1 MTNNDK
7 ELCLQVKH
15 SYREIKEAVNF
26 EKMKSFEEM
35 ENFEEIERKSKKT
48 KVNFQEKFLINKACK
63 LSYEKMQYIPLTKNE
78 LASLNIHNVNDY
90 VHFLNDFLTSEVMYF
105 SYSQS
110 KILTIRQIA
119 RPPQQLLNEINKS
132 LFVYLDK
139 MPDKP
144 IRFNNVFKIFEAR

>member
-35 ENFEEIERKSKKT
+35 ERKREKNKKI

-78 LASLNIHNVNDY
+78 LVSLNIHNVNDY
-90 VHFLNDFLTSEVMYF
+90 VHFLNDFLMSEVMYF

-110 KILTIRQIA
+110 TILTIRQIA

-132 LFVYLDK
+132 LFVYLDEK
-139 MPDKP
+139 PDKP

>member
-7 ELCLQVKH
+7 ELCLQIKH

-26 EKMKSFEEM
+26 EKMKSFEE
-35 ENFEEIERKSKKT
+35 IERKREKNKKI

-78 LASLNIHNVNDY
+78 LTSLNIHNVNDY
-90 VHFLNDFLTSEVMYF
+90 VHFLNDFLMSEVMYF

-110 KILTIRQIA
+110 TILTIRQIA

-132 LFVYLDK
+132 LFVYLDEK
-139 MPDKP
+139 PDKP

>member
-15 SYREIKEAVNF
+15 TYREIKEAVNF
-26 EKMKSFEEM
+26 EKMKSFEE
-35 ENFEEIERKSKKT
+35 IERKREKNKKI

-78 LASLNIHNVNDY
+78 LTSLNIHNVNDY
-90 VHFLNDFLTSEVMYF
+90 VHFLNDFLMSEVMYF

-110 KILTIRQIA
+110 TILTIRQIA

-132 LFVYLDK
+132 LFVYLDEK
-139 MPDKP
+139 PDKP

>member
-26 EKMKSFEEM
+26 EKMKSFEE
-35 ENFEEIERKSKKT
+35 IERKREKNKKI

-63 LSYEKMQYIPLTKNE
+63 LSYEKMQFIPLTKNE

-110 KILTIRQIA
+110 TILTIRQIA

-132 LFVYLDK
+132 LFVYLDEK
-139 MPDKP
+139 PDKP
-144 IRFNNVFKIFEAR
+144 IRFNNVFKIFEAK

>member
-26 EKMKSFEEM
+26 EKMKSFEE
-35 ENFEEIERKSKKT
+35 IERKREKNKKI

-78 LASLNIHNVNDY
+78 LTSLNIHNVNDY

-132 LFVYLDK
+132 LFVYLDEK
-139 MPDKP
+139 PDKP

>member
-1 MTNNDK
+1 
-7 ELCLQVKH
+7 
-15 SYREIKEAVNF
+15 
-26 EKMKSFEEM
+26 MKSFEEM
-35 ENFEEIERKSKKT
+35 ENFEKIERKREKNKKI

-78 LASLNIHNVNDY
+78 LTSLNIHNVNDY
-90 VHFLNDFLTSEVMYF
+90 VHFLNDFLMSEVMYF

-110 KILTIRQIA
+110 TILTIRQIA

-132 LFVYLDK
+132 LFVYLDEK
-139 MPDKP
+139 PDKP

>member
-7 ELCLQVKH
+7 ELYLQVKH
-15 SYREIKEAVNF
+15 SCREIKEAVNF

-35 ENFEEIERKSKKT
+35 ERKREKNKKI

-132 LFVYLDK
+132 LFVYLDEK
-139 MPDKP
+139 PDKP

>member
-26 EKMKSFEEM
+26 EKMKSFEE
-35 ENFEEIERKSKKT
+35 IERKREKNKKI

-78 LASLNIHNVNDY
+78 LTSLNIHNVNDY
-90 VHFLNDFLTSEVMYF
+90 VHFLNDFLMSEVMYF

-110 KILTIRQIA
+110 TILTIRQIA

-132 LFVYLDK
+132 LFVYLDEK
-139 MPDKP
+139 PDKP
-144 IRFNNVFKIFEAR
+144 IRFNNVFKILEAR

>member
-26 EKMKSFEEM
+26 EKMKSFEE
-35 ENFEEIERKSKKT
+35 IERKREKNKKI
-48 KVNFQEKFLINKACK
+48 KGNFQEKFLINKACK

-78 LASLNIHNVNDY
+78 LTSLNIHNVNDY
-90 VHFLNDFLTSEVMYF
+90 VHFLNDFLMSEVMYF

-110 KILTIRQIA
+110 TILTIRQIA

-132 LFVYLDK
+132 LFVYLDEK
-139 MPDKP
+139 PDKP

>member
-15 SYREIKEAVNF
+15 SCREIKKAVNF

-35 ENFEEIERKSKKT
+35 ENSEEIERKSKKI

-139 MPDKP
+139 TPDKP

>member
-7 ELCLQVKH
+7 ELCLQAKH

-26 EKMKSFEEM
+26 EKMKSFEE
-35 ENFEEIERKSKKT
+35 IERKREKNKKI

-78 LASLNIHNVNDY
+78 LTSLNIHNVNDY
-90 VHFLNDFLTSEVMYF
+90 VHFLNDFLMSEVMYF

-110 KILTIRQIA
+110 TILTIRQIA

-132 LFVYLDK
+132 LFVYLDEK
-139 MPDKP
+139 PDKP
-144 IRFNNVFKIFEAR
+144 IRFNNVLKIFEAR

>member
-26 EKMKSFEEM
+26 EKMKSFEE
-35 ENFEEIERKSKKT
+35 IERKREKNKKI

-78 LASLNIHNVNDY
+78 LTSLNIHNVNDY
-90 VHFLNDFLTSEVMYF
+90 VHFLNDFLMSEVMYF

-110 KILTIRQIA
+110 TILTIRQIA
-119 RPPQQLLNEINKS
+119 TPPQQLLNEINKS
-132 LFVYLDK
+132 LFVYLDEK
-139 MPDKP
+139 PDKP

>member
-15 SYREIKEAVNF
+15 SSREIKEAVNF
-26 EKMKSFEEM
+26 EKMKSFEE
-35 ENFEEIERKSKKT
+35 IERKREKNKKN

-90 VHFLNDFLTSEVMYF
+90 VHFLNDFLMSEVMYF

-110 KILTIRQIA
+110 TILTIRQIA

-132 LFVYLDK
+132 LYVYLDEK
-139 MPDKP
+139 PDKP
-144 IRFNNVFKIFEAR
+144 IRFNNVFKIFEVR

>member
-26 EKMKSFEEM
+26 EKMKSFEK
-35 ENFEEIERKSKKT
+35 IERKREKNKKI

-78 LASLNIHNVNDY
+78 LTSLNIHNVNDY
-90 VHFLNDFLTSEVMYF
+90 VHFLNDFLMSEVMYF

-110 KILTIRQIA
+110 TILTIRQIA

-132 LFVYLDK
+132 LFVYLDEK
-139 MPDKP
+139 PDKP

>member
-26 EKMKSFEEM
+26 EKMKSFEE
-35 ENFEEIERKSKKT
+35 IERKREKNKKI

-90 VHFLNDFLTSEVMYF
+90 VHFLNDFLMSEVMYF

-110 KILTIRQIA
+110 TILTIRQIA

-132 LFVYLDK
+132 LFVYLDEK
-139 MPDKP
+139 PDEP

>member
-26 EKMKSFEEM
+26 EKMKSFEE
-35 ENFEEIERKSKKT
+35 IERKREKNKKI

-78 LASLNIHNVNDY
+78 LTSLNIHNVNDY
-90 VHFLNDFLTSEVMYF
+90 VHFLNNFLMSEVMYF

-110 KILTIRQIA
+110 TILTIRQIA

-132 LFVYLDK
+132 LFVYLDEK
-139 MPDKP
+139 PDKP

>member
-26 EKMKSFEEM
+26 EKMKSFEE
-35 ENFEEIERKSKKT
+35 IERKREKNKKI

-78 LASLNIHNVNDY
+78 LTSLNIHNVNDY
-90 VHFLNDFLTSEVMYF
+90 VHFLNDFLMSEVMYF

-110 KILTIRQIA
+110 TILTIRQIA

-132 LFVYLDK
+132 LFVYLDEK
-139 MPDKP
+139 QYKP

>member
-1 MTNNDK
+1 MSNNDK

-26 EKMKSFEEM
+26 EKMKSFEE
-35 ENFEEIERKSKKT
+35 IERKREKNKKI

-78 LASLNIHNVNDY
+78 LTSLNIHNVNDY
-90 VHFLNDFLTSEVMYF
+90 VHFLNDFLMSEVMYF

-110 KILTIRQIA
+110 TILTIRQIA

-132 LFVYLDK
+132 LFVYLDEK
-139 MPDKP
+139 PDKP

>member
-7 ELCLQVKH
+7 ELCLQVIH
-15 SYREIKEAVNF
+15 SSREIKEAVNF
-26 EKMKSFEEM
+26 EKMKSFEE
-35 ENFEEIERKSKKT
+35 IERKREKNKKI

-78 LASLNIHNVNDY
+78 LTSLNIHNVNDY
-90 VHFLNDFLTSEVMYF
+90 VHFLNDFLMSEVMYF

-110 KILTIRQIA
+110 TILTIRQIA

-132 LFVYLDK
+132 LFVYLDEK
-139 MPDKP
+139 PDKP

>member
-1 MTNNDK
+1 
-7 ELCLQVKH
+7 
-15 SYREIKEAVNF
+15 
-26 EKMKSFEEM
+26 MKSFEEM
-35 ENFEEIERKSKKT
+35 ERKREKNKKI

-78 LASLNIHNVNDY
+78 LTSLNIHNVNDY
-90 VHFLNDFLTSEVMYF
+90 VHFLNDFLMSEVMYF

-110 KILTIRQIA
+110 TILTIRQIA

-132 LFVYLDK
+132 LFVYLDEK
-139 MPDKP
+139 PDKP

>member
-26 EKMKSFEEM
+26 EKMKSFEE
-35 ENFEEIERKSKKT
+35 IERKREKNKKI
-48 KVNFQEKFLINKACK
+48 KVDFQEKFLINKACK

-78 LASLNIHNVNDY
+78 LTSLNIHNVNDY
-90 VHFLNDFLTSEVMYF
+90 VHFLNDFLMSEVMYF

-110 KILTIRQIA
+110 TILTIRQIA

-132 LFVYLDK
+132 LFVYLDEK
-139 MPDKP
+139 PDKP

>member
-26 EKMKSFEEM
+26 EKMKSFEE
-35 ENFEEIERKSKKT
+35 IERKREKNKKI

-78 LASLNIHNVNDY
+78 LTSLNIHNVNDY
-90 VHFLNDFLTSEVMYF
+90 VHFLNDFLMSEVMYF

-110 KILTIRQIA
+110 TILTIRQIA
-119 RPPQQLLNEINKS
+119 RPPQQFLNEINKS
-132 LFVYLDK
+132 LFVYLDEK
-139 MPDKP
+139 PDKP

>member
-26 EKMKSFEEM
+26 EKMKSFEE
-35 ENFEEIERKSKKT
+35 IERKREKNKKI

-63 LSYEKMQYIPLTKNE
+63 LSYEKMQYTPLTKNE
-78 LASLNIHNVNDY
+78 LTSLNIHNVNDY
-90 VHFLNDFLTSEVMYF
+90 VHFLNDFLMSEVMYF

-110 KILTIRQIA
+110 TILTIRQIA

-132 LFVYLDK
+132 LFVYLDEK
-139 MPDKP
+139 PDKP

>member
-15 SYREIKEAVNF
+15 SSREIKEAVNF
-26 EKMKSFEEM
+26 EKIKS
-35 ENFEEIERKSKKT
+35 FEEIERKREKNKKI

-78 LASLNIHNVNDY
+78 LTSLNIHNVNDY
-90 VHFLNDFLTSEVMYF
+90 VHFLNDFLMSEVMYF

-110 KILTIRQIA
+110 TILTIRQIA

-132 LFVYLDK
+132 LFVYLDEK
-139 MPDKP
+139 PDKP

>member
-26 EKMKSFEEM
+26 EKMKSFEE
-35 ENFEEIERKSKKT
+35 IERKREKNKKI

-78 LASLNIHNVNDY
+78 LTSLNIHNVNDY
-90 VHFLNDFLTSEVMYF
+90 VHFLNDFLMSEVMYF

-110 KILTIRQIA
+110 TILTIRQIA

>member
-1 MTNNDK
+1 
-7 ELCLQVKH
+7 
-15 SYREIKEAVNF
+15 
-26 EKMKSFEEM
+26 MKS
-35 ENFEEIERKSKKT
+35 FEEIERKREKNKKI

-78 LASLNIHNVNDY
+78 LTSLNIHNVNDY
-90 VHFLNDFLTSEVMYF
+90 VHFLNDFLMSEVMYF

-110 KILTIRQIA
+110 TILTIRQIA

-132 LFVYLDK
+132 LFVYLDEK
-139 MPDKP
+139 PDKP

>member
-26 EKMKSFEEM
+26 EKMKSFEE
-35 ENFEEIERKSKKT
+35 IERKREKNKKT

-78 LASLNIHNVNDY
+78 LTSLNIHNVNDY
-90 VHFLNDFLTSEVMYF
+90 VHFLNDFLMSEVMYF

-110 KILTIRQIA
+110 TILTIRQIA

-132 LFVYLDK
+132 LFVYLDEK
-139 MPDKP
+139 PDKP

>member
-1 MTNNDK
+1 MTNIDK

-26 EKMKSFEEM
+26 EKMKSFEE
-35 ENFEEIERKSKKT
+35 IERKREKNKKI

-78 LASLNIHNVNDY
+78 LTSLNIHNVNDY
-90 VHFLNDFLTSEVMYF
+90 VHFLNDFLMSEVMYF

-110 KILTIRQIA
+110 TILTIRQIA

-132 LFVYLDK
+132 LFVYLDEK
-139 MPDKP
+139 PDKP

>member
-1 MTNNDK
+1 
-7 ELCLQVKH
+7 
-15 SYREIKEAVNF
+15 
-26 EKMKSFEEM
+26 MKSFEEM
-35 ENFEEIERKSKKT
+35 ERKREKNKKI

-139 MPDKP
+139 TPDKP
-144 IRFNNVFKIFEAR
+144 IRFNNVLKIFEAR

>member
-1 MTNNDK
+1 
-7 ELCLQVKH
+7 
-15 SYREIKEAVNF
+15 
-26 EKMKSFEEM
+26 MKS
-35 ENFEEIERKSKKT
+35 FEEIERKREKNKKI

-90 VHFLNDFLTSEVMYF
+90 VHFLNDFLMSEVMYF

-110 KILTIRQIA
+110 TILTIRQIA

-132 LFVYLDK
+132 LFVYLDEK
-139 MPDKP
+139 PDKP

>member
-26 EKMKSFEEM
+26 EKMKSFEE
-35 ENFEEIERKSKKT
+35 IERKREKNKKI

-78 LASLNIHNVNDY
+78 LTSLNIHNVNDY
-90 VHFLNDFLTSEVMYF
+90 VHFLNDFLMSEVMYF

-110 KILTIRQIA
+110 TILTIRQIA

-132 LFVYLDK
+132 LFVYLDE
-139 MPDKP
+139 
-144 IRFNNVFKIFEAR
+144 FSELYGT

>member
-7 ELCLQVKH
+7 ELYLQVKH
-15 SYREIKEAVNF
+15 SCREIKEAVNF

-35 ENFEEIERKSKKT
+35 ERKREKNKKI

-90 VHFLNDFLTSEVMYF
+90 VHFLNDFLMSEVMYF

-110 KILTIRQIA
+110 TILTIRQIA

-132 LFVYLDK
+132 LFVYLDEK
-139 MPDKP
+139 PDKP

>member
-15 SYREIKEAVNF
+15 SSREIKEAVNF
-26 EKMKSFEEM
+26 EKMKSFEE
-35 ENFEEIERKSKKT
+35 IERKREKNKKI

-78 LASLNIHNVNDY
+78 LTSLNIHNVNDY
-90 VHFLNDFLTSEVMYF
+90 VHFLNDFLMSEVMYF

-110 KILTIRQIA
+110 TILTIRQIA

-132 LFVYLDK
+132 LFVYLDEK
-139 MPDKP
+139 PDKP

>member
-26 EKMKSFEEM
+26 EKMKSFEE
-35 ENFEEIERKSKKT
+35 IERKR
-48 KVNFQEKFLINKACK
+48 VNFQEKFLINKACK

-78 LASLNIHNVNDY
+78 LTSLNIHNVNDY
-90 VHFLNDFLTSEVMYF
+90 VHFLNDFLMSEVMYF

-110 KILTIRQIA
+110 TILTIRQIA

-132 LFVYLDK
+132 LFVYLDEK
-139 MPDKP
+139 PDKP

>member
-26 EKMKSFEEM
+26 EKMKSFEE
-35 ENFEEIERKSKKT
+35 IERKREKNKKI

-78 LASLNIHNVNDY
+78 LTSLNIHTVNDY
-90 VHFLNDFLTSEVMYF
+90 VHFLNDFLMSEVMYF

-110 KILTIRQIA
+110 TILTIRQIA

-132 LFVYLDK
+132 LFVYLDEK
-139 MPDKP
+139 PDKP